1 MFRVGDEVRVKDN
14 FWTIEDQRII
24 APPFMRWFAGETG
37 VIEKEDVLFGVSQE
51 GYYHIH
57 NMLSENGT
65 PWIFAKQWLEL
76 VPATEITEVTET
88 EMLNMF

>member
-1 MFRVGDEVRVKDN
+1 MFRVGDEVRVKDD
-14 FWTIEDQRII
+14 FWTIEDQNI
-24 APPFMRWFAGETG
+24 AAPFSMHCYAGKTG
-37 VIEKEDVLFGVSQE
+37 VIEKEIVLFSEHE
-51 GYYHIH
+51 GYYYIH
-57 NMLSENGT
+57 NMLNEKCK